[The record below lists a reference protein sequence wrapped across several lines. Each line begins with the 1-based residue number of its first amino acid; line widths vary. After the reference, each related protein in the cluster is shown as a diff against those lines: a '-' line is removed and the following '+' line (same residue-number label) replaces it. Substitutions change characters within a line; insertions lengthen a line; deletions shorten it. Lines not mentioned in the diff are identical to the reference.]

1 MLHSKINFCCPKK
14 FGNEP
19 AYRDISLCILSVPF
33 EGALLLLYRI
43 ILFPTQLCEELTC
56 VARGDFSLG
65 FMGKCIARPIF
76 TSPYSSIFMEME
88 LVPFQI
94 HNHNHWNRFWNLET
108 YSFVTQHCWGDCVS
122 RPDCQCMVENPL
134 LMKC

>member
-1 MLHSKINFCCPKK
+1 MCTLYDELKADTNQFSLPKK

-76 TSPYSSIFMEME
+76 TSPIQNLFSSLEFVHWLE
-88 LVPFQI
+88 LPK
-94 HNHNHWNRFWNLET
+94 N
-108 YSFVTQHCWGDCVS
+108 
-122 RPDCQCMVENPL
+122 
-134 LMKC
+134 